1 MLILKSTMQLSSEY
15 FILADHGFL
24 WIKRTVLQ
32 DHRSGVHGSANA
44 IFPSSVFRLIKNST
58 FVHFYCLKF
67 VLKIAKQRNKNQRTK
82 ITFFFS

>member
-24 WIKRTVLQ
+24 WIKRTILQ

-44 IFPSSVFRLIKNST
+44 IFPSSVFRLILKKLNFCTFLLFEVCFENSET
-58 FVHFYCLKF
+58 
-67 VLKIAKQRNKNQRTK
+67 T
-82 ITFFFS
+82 